1 MAQAQRGN
9 GEGAMTR
16 NIIFSAIPNATEEQA
31 DKFIRYYEL
40 IVEWNEKMN
49 LTAIKGEQ
57 ETAQKHFA
65 DSLLPSEL
73 IPKGAKC
80 IDVGT
85 GAGFPGIP
93 LLIMRQDITVTLLD
107 SLNKRLIFLDEVLK
121 ELDLGKR
128 AKTLHM
134 RSEDAGR
141 STEHR
146 DKYDVAVSRA
156 VAAANVLTEW
166 TAPFLKKGGVS
177 IMYKGSAAKDEFDA
191 AKNAV
196 EKLNCTAELIQY
208 ASDWGER
215 NVILARKMGPTP
227 RAYPRKA
234 GAASKEPL

>member
-1 MAQAQRGN
+1 
-9 GEGAMTR
+9 MTR
-16 NIIFSAIPNATEEQA
+16 DIIFSAIPNATAEQA
-31 DKFIRYYEL
+31 DKFIKYYEL
-40 IVEWNEKMN
+40 IAEWNEKMN

-65 DSLLPSEL
+65 DSLLPTGL
-73 IPKGAKC
+73 IPNGAKC

-93 LLIMRQDITVTLLD
+93 LLIMRNDITVTLLD
-107 SLNKRLIFLDEVLK
+107 SLNKRLIFLNEVISA
-121 ELDLGKR
+121 LDLGKR

-141 STEHR
+141 SIEHR
-146 DKYDVAVSRA
+146 DKYDVALSRA

-177 IMYKGSAAKDEFDA
+177 IMYKGAAAKEEFEA
-191 AKNAV
+191 AENALT
-196 EKLNCTAELIQY
+196 KLNCTAKLIQY

-215 NVILARKMGPTP
+215 NIILAKKLGPTP
-227 RAYPRKA
+227 KAYPRKA
-234 GAASKEPL
+234 GTAAKSPL